1 MPILYIYTWYEWL
14 NYPPQEIRG
23 QNQAVNE
30 YPEYEFMLYCP
41 KKVNKHSGI
50 DRNCRLRMFFFILKQ
65 MLQMSGQEIV
75 LDTTQNVIWT
85 SGIYFNSTI
94 IN

>member
-1 MPILYIYTWYEWL
+1 MTKL
-14 NYPPQEIRG
+14 PPQEIRG

-50 DRNCRLRMFFFILKQ
+50 DRNCRLRMFFFHFK
-65 MLQMSGQEIV
+65 
-75 LDTTQNVIWT
+75 TNFANIWT
-85 SGIYFNSTI
+85 RNCFGHHTKRNLNYGNLFQLYYVQSTI